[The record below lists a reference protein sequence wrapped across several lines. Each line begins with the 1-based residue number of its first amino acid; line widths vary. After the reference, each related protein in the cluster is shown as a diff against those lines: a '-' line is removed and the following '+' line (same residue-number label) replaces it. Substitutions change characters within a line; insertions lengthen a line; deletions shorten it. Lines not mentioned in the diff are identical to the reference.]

1 MASPSPAIDALERPM
16 SSRLPRRRVG
26 SLGSLEVGVRD
37 KVLIFLYIWQGCQGC
52 QIFSLAALP
61 TELAALNGRR
71 RRSHQALPGLARRLR
86 GPQPVHPL
94 SQYARIDAAELC
106 GAAGPFG
113 DSLDDWGASA

>member
-52 QIFSLAALP
+52 QTLSLAALP

-71 RRSHQALPGLARRLR
+71 RRSHQGLPGVARRLR
-86 GPQPVHPL
+86 SLQPVRPL
-94 SQYARIDAAELC
+94 SRYTA
-106 GAAGPFG
+106 
-113 DSLDDWGASA
+113 